1 MRKSSQRRC
10 TATIFGITAS
20 NRAKALD
27 AALNFGQ
34 AIFARR

>member
-20 NRAKALD
+20 TGAKLLD
-27 AALNFGQ
+27 TALNFRQ